1 MAQITDVKEQC
12 IMNDKKS
19 FFDKERA
26 VDFIKSHIMYLILI
40 VIILVFTTQS
50 SRFLTATNLRT
61 IINQSSYYI
70 IIGVGVALIMLSG
83 GIDLSVGYQMS
94 LLGVVMGMLM
104 ANTTL
109 PLAVILLI
117 TVILGCMMSLL
128 NGILFIK
135 IGVFPFVITLATQY
149 LFNGL
154 SYKVSNSQTF
164 VSFPETF
171 KIFGQGELGPIPVAV
186 IIMVIVVI
194 IGSSLLNRTY
204 TGRYIDAMGNN
215 AEAVKLAGANV
226 TKLRLL
232 VYGLAGLFT
241 AIGTIVYVSR
251 TGSASSSMG
260 PGTEFTLIASALLGG
275 IKMGGGGGK
284 MSSIVLGVL
293 ILTIIQNGMQMM
305 QMDQY
310 SQYIVKG
317 VVLVAA
323 IWFDASQTK
332 RVLKQAKQ
340 VKGEPPKDID
350 TPVAAQNDN

>member
-1 MAQITDVKEQC
+1 MKLNKTLDKQQVIDFVK
-12 IMNDKKS
+12 
-19 FFDKERA
+19 A
-26 VDFIKSHIMYLILI
+26 HIMYLILLI
-40 VIILVFTTQS
+40 IILFFTTQS
-50 SRFLTATNLRT
+50 SRFLTMSNLRN
-61 IINQSSYYI
+61 IVNQSSYSI

-94 LLGVVMGMLM
+94 LLGVVMGTLLT
-104 ANTTL
+104 NSTL
-109 PLAVILLI
+109 PLPVIL
-117 TVILGCMMSLL
+117 VIAVLLGCAMSLL
-128 NGILFIK
+128 NGLLFVK

-149 LFNGL
+149 VFNGL

-171 KIFGQGELGPIPVAV
+171 KVIGQGQVGPIPIAV
-186 IIMVIVVI
+186 ILMVIIVI
-194 IGSSLLNRTY
+194 LGSILLNRTY
-204 TGRYIDAMGNN
+204 VGRYIYAMGSN
-215 AEAVKLAGANV
+215 AEAVKLAGASV

-232 VYGLAGLFT
+232 VYCIAGLFT
-241 AIGTIVYVSR
+241 AIGTIVYISR

-293 ILTIIQNGMQMM
+293 ILTVIQNGMQMI

-317 VVLVAA
+317 VVLIAA
-323 IWFDASQTK
+323 IWFDAAQTK
-332 RVLKQAKQ
+332 RVMKQAKQ
-340 VKGEPPKDID
+340 VKGAPPANMDN
-350 TPVAAQNDN
+350 PVTIRKN

>member
-1 MAQITDVKEQC
+1 MKLNKSLDKQQI
-12 IMNDKKS
+12 
-19 FFDKERA
+19 
-26 VDFIKSHIMYLILI
+26 VDFVKSHIMYLILLVI
-40 VIILVFTTQS
+40 VLFFTTQS
-50 SRFLTATNLRT
+50 DRFLTMSNLRN
-61 IINQSSYYI
+61 IVNQSSYSI

-94 LLGVVMGMLM
+94 LLGVVMGTLM
-104 ANTTL
+104 TNSSL
-109 PLAVILLI
+109 PLPLILVIAV
-117 TVILGCMMSLL
+117 VLGCVMSLV
-128 NGILFIK
+128 NGLLFVK

-149 LFNGL
+149 VFNGL

-164 VSFPETF
+164 VSFPDAF
-171 KIFGQGELGPIPVAV
+171 KVVGQGQIGPIPIAV
-186 IIMVIVVI
+186 IIMVVIVI
-194 IGSSLLNRTY
+194 LGSILLNRTY
-204 TGRYIDAMGNN
+204 VGRYIYAMGSN

-232 VYGLAGLFT
+232 VYCIAGLFT
-241 AIGTIVYVSR
+241 AIGTIVYISR

-293 ILTIIQNGMQMM
+293 ILTVIQNGMQMI

-317 VVLVAA
+317 IVLIAA
-323 IWFDASQTK
+323 IWFDAAQTK
-332 RVLKQAKQ
+332 RVMKQAKQ
-340 VKGEPPKDID
+340 VKGEPPANMD
-350 TPVAAQNDN
+350 TPVAIHKN